1 MKSNIALFWVL
12 AAYFLLLAI
21 VYAVWNIID
30 HGAIEWAGNT
40 PLLLATGLSAMI
52 AYYLGLVKKNQGG
65 ELHEDREESDI
76 DDGDPEIGEFAPW
89 SWWPIALAGAAS
101 LFVLGFTLNGNFFLV
116 FFAIPALIVTVV
128 GWTYEHYRGYHA
140 R

>member
-1 MKSNIALFWVL
+1 MKSNIGLFWVL
-12 AAYFLLLAI
+12 AAYFLLLSV
-21 VYAVWNIID
+21 VYGVWNIID
-30 HGAIEWAGNT
+30 HGSLEWAGNT
-40 PLLLATGLSAMI
+40 ALLLSTGLAAMI

-65 ELHEDREESDI
+65 ELHEDLDEADI
-76 DDGDPEIGEFAPW
+76 DDGDPEIGQFAPW
-89 SWWPIALAGAAS
+89 SWWPIALAGSAS

-128 GWTYEHYRGYHA
+128 GWVYEHYRGYHA